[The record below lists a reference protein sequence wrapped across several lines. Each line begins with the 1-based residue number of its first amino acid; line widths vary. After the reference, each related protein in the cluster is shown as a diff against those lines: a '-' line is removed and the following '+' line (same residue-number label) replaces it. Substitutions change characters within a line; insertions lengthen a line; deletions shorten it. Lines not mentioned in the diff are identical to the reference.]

1 MEIRRGEEEE
11 ETESAAITADPEW
24 YSAITEARK
33 IGGERERGRGREKDK
48 RLGREM
54 EGRASGHLTDTAKQ
68 LKSRAKT
75 LLRE

>member
-33 IGGERERGRGREKDK
+33 IGGERERERERK
-48 RLGREM
+48 RQEVGERDGGKGEW
-54 EGRASGHLTDTAKQ
+54 HLTDTAKQ